1 MHDWQ
6 EIIREQLEPGA
17 LPPEVRAEII
27 AELAAHLEETYEEA
41 RAHGLTE
48 TESVNAALQEL
59 KEVKDWSVLAANIQR
74 ATSKVTSM
82 NSRTRSL
89 WLPALT
95 SFAAAS
101 LFLLVL
107 TRISLQPHF
116 LVRLNSG
123 LGPAFYLGWLVAQ
136 IPFGALGAYLSRRA
150 GGTRAARVVAGI
162 FPAIVMFG
170 LWGVVIPVSAFAE
183 HNTFVLQH
191 PFSYALGILPLVVL
205 PALALTLGAAPFL
218 REPRV
223 LKSAE
228 A

>member
-6 EIIREQLEPGA
+6 QKIREHLESCTAAAEIREEIIE
-17 LPPEVRAEII
+17 
-27 AELAAHLEETYEEA
+27 ELAAHLEEAYEEA
-41 RAHGLTE
+41 RAHGLAE
-48 TESVNAALQEL
+48 TESLNRTLQE
-59 KEVKDWSVLAANIQR
+59 VQNWSVLAADIQR
-74 ATSKVTSM
+74 ATTEETSM
-82 NSRTRSL
+82 NSRTKSF
-89 WLPALT
+89 WLPALA

-107 TRISLQPHF
+107 TRISLQPQF

-123 LGPAFYLGWLVAQ
+123 LGPVFYMGWLFAQ
-136 IPFGALGAYLSRRA
+136 IPFGALGAFLSRRA
-150 GGTRAARVVAGI
+150 GGTRSARVIAGI

-170 LWGVVIPVSAFAE
+170 LWAVVIPVSVFAE

-191 PFSYALGILPLVVL
+191 PLSYALGILPLVVL

-218 REPRV
+218 REPRI

>member
-6 EIIREQLEPGA
+6 EKIREHLETGTLA
-17 LPPEVRAEII
+17 AEIRAEII

-48 TESVNAALQEL
+48 TESVKAALQEV
-59 KEVKDWSVLAANIQR
+59 KEVKDWSVLAADIQR
-74 ATSKVTSM
+74 ATSEETSM
-82 NSRTRSL
+82 NSRTRKL
-89 WLPALT
+89 WLPALA

-123 LGPAFYLGWLVAQ
+123 LGPVFYLSWLFAQ
-136 IPFGALGAYLSRRA
+136 ILFGALGAYLSRRA
-150 GGTRAARVVAGI
+150 GGTRSARVVAGI

-170 LWGVVIPVSAFAE
+170 LWAVVIPVSAFAE
-183 HNTFVLQH
+183 HNTFVLHH
-191 PFSYALGILPLVVL
+191 PLSYALGILPLVVL